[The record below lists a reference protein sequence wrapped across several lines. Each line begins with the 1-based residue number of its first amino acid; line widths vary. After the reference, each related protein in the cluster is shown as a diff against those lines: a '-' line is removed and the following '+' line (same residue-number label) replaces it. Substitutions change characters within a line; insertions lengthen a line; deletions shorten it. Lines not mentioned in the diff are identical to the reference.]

1 MLKVRKNASPSNRVG
16 VASQYEG
23 FGMDKQILLI
33 NDMVEVG
40 KLALSTMVPV
50 LSYMGF
56 PVSTLPT
63 ALVSNAFEYNKFN
76 MLDTTSHMRESFKAW
91 GELDFS
97 FDAIATGFMMS
108 EEQVDLINYF
118 CSQYDREEHYI
129 LVDPTMGD
137 DGHLY
142 SGLGGEMPR
151 FMRKLIAVASIAVPN
166 YTEACMLT
174 KTPYVTDPISQRDA
188 DGLVDKIRKLGALS
202 VSITSC
208 VVEGKGDCVVGY
220 DYLLDQRFCLPFER
234 IPVDF
239 PGTGDLFSA
248 VLLGRLLQDQMLE
261 SSTQSAMDAVYGMLD
276 ICKNQNDPLRGIP
289 VEQLLEVI
297 DE

>member
-166 YTEACMLT
+166 YTEACYLT
-174 KTPYVTDPISQRDA
+174 STPYREEGQSWDEAREMLSRLRDIGCRSALVTSAKVEGQ
-188 DGLVDKIRKLGALS
+188 
-202 VSITSC
+202 SC
-208 VVEGKGDCVVGY
+208 VIGY
-220 DYLLDQRFCLPFER
+220 NHCDGEYFQLDYDE
-234 IPVDF
+234 IPVLIH
-239 PGTGDLFSA
+239 GTGDIFSA
-248 VLLGRLLQDQMLE
+248 VLIGHIMKGEPLVQCTR
-261 SSTQSAMDAVYGMLD
+261 TAMDVVSKLIDRNRDLD
-276 ICKNQNDPLRGIP
+276 DKKRGIP
-289 VEQLLEVI
+289 IEKCLDLL
-297 DE
+297 